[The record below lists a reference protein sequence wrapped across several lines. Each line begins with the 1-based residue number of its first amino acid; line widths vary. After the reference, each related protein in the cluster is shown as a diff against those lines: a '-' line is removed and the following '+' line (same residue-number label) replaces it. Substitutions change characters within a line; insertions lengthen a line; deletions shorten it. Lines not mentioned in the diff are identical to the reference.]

1 MMKSDSILARIDRGD
16 SVELITKMR
25 RPPSIQDCVSA
36 QIIRNY
42 DSAMKET
49 IEKIVFVEMEKTV
62 RWFNLNEFKRPD
74 TQIMI
79 MWSESLCDQYELE
92 SVEDFIRFFNLI
104 RKGNINLNFYERL
117 GYDVIQKAFSNY
129 LAEMKIPEKE
139 RQLSNEKIERQKSV
153 DRSEVIQ
160 GYSKALEI
168 IDSAIIKNTT
178 ERKSSKSSFSKG
190 VELKELKENID
201 NYPRNVLES
210 FRSQYENISSI
221 RGGKVIRD
229 KGLKIL
235 ESRLSLIALRKY
247 LNGKK

>member
-1 MMKSDSILARIDRGD
+1 MKSDSILTRIERGD
-16 SVELITKMR
+16 SVELITKIR

-42 DSAMKET
+42 DLAMKET
-49 IEKIVFVEMEKTV
+49 IEKIIFVEMEKTV

-117 GYDVIQKAFSNY
+117 GYDVIQKAFANY

-139 RQLSNEKIERQKSV
+139 RQLNNEKKERQKTV
-153 DRSEVIQ
+153 DRSEVVK

-178 ERKSSKSSFSKG
+178 ERKKSKSSFSKES
-190 VELKELKENID
+190 ELKNLRSNID
-201 NYPRNVLES
+201 SYTLNVLKSLRVE
-210 FRSQYENISSI
+210 YEGISSV

-229 KGLKIL
+229 KGLKIV
-235 ESRLSLIALRKY
+235 ESRLSLISLRKQ
-247 LNGKK
+247 LRSIN